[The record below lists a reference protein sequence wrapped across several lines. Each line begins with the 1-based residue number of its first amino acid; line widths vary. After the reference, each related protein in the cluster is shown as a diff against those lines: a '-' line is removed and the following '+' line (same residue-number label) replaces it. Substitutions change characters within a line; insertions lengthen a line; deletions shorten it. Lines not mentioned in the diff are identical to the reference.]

1 MPTGK
6 DLGGRRGSTSKK
18 NAFCSFCRKSYRDVG
33 PLVEG
38 PGDVYICGECI
49 ELCQSILDQERKR
62 RGSGKQLFTQVPS
75 PREIVT
81 ELDEYVIGQEAAKR
95 VLAVAVHSHY
105 KRLMAAEEESDV
117 EIDKSN
123 ILLVGPTGCGKTLL
137 ARTLA
142 RKLNVPFAIGD
153 ATTLTE
159 AGYVGEDVENLL
171 LKLLHAAD
179 FDIEAAQRGVLYID
193 EIDKIGK
200 TSQNV
205 SITRDVSGEGVQQA
219 LLKMLEGTTANVP
232 PQGGRKHPEQQYI
245 QIDTTNILFIVGGTF
260 DGVDE
265 IIRKR
270 MGRRMMGFGQAGDR
284 ATEMGL
290 GETLANVTPDD
301 LIEYGMIPELVGR
314 LPVLTALQPLEE
326 SSLVRVLTEP
336 KNALVK
342 QYQHL
347 FSMEEADLKF
357 TDQAL
362 TSIAR
367 LAAERRTGARGLRSI
382 IERVMLDIMFELP
395 DQPRGNRFRVEIV
408 ATADDD
414 RQLDC
419 PARFRRR
426 CRREKLVDRLGQF
439 HQLAFG

>member
-1 MPTGK
+1 MPSGK
-6 DLGGRRGSTSKK
+6 EISGRRGGTTKK

-49 ELCQSILDQERKR
+49 ELCQSILEQERKR
-62 RGSGKQLFTQVPS
+62 RGSSKRLFTKIPS

-81 ELDEYVIGQEAAKR
+81 QLDEYVIGQDAAKR

-105 KRLMAAEEESDV
+105 KRLVVAEEEADI

-142 RKLNVPFAIGD
+142 KSLNVPFAIGD

-171 LKLLHAAD
+171 LNLLHAAD
-179 FDIEAAQRGVLYID
+179 FDVEAAQRGILYID

-245 QIDTTNILFIVGGTF
+245 QLDTTNILFIVGGTF
-260 DGVDE
+260 SGVEDV
-265 IIRKR
+265 ISKR
-270 MGRRMMGFGQAGDR
+270 LGSRSIGFGQSGDT
-284 ATEMGL
+284 ATEMSL
-290 GETLANVTPDD
+290 GETLAEVTSDD

-314 LPVLTALQPLEE
+314 LPVITALQPLEAE
-326 SSLVRVLTEP
+326 SLVRVLQEP
-336 KNALVK
+336 KNALVR

-347 FSMEEADLKF
+347 FSMEDADLKF
-357 TDQAL
+357 TDKAL
-362 TSIAR
+362 HAI
-367 LAAERRTGARGLRSI
+367 AERAAKRETGARGLRSI
-382 IERVMLDIMFELP
+382 IEGVMMDIMFELP
-395 DQPRGNRFRVEIV
+395 DQPRGNHYVVTDDIVEGRSKMFNDETPKTKS
-408 ATADDD
+408 A
-414 RQLDC
+414 
-419 PARFRRR
+419 
-426 CRREKLVDRLGQF
+426 
-439 HQLAFG
+439 